1 MKISVVE
8 RLSYFYILQLPRIIM
23 RISHCV
29 IIFALLI
36 SFGLQAQQTPIFQS
50 VFLSGGEYYE
60 DQGFGAISFLR
71 GDGDSASHFFLPNNN
86 PGLDA
91 LYPELVQAAN
101 GKVYGLHHQGG
112 KDGVGAIFELDPSN
126 LAYSIKHEFLDNAVD
141 GIFPIGGM
149 IALPDGSLLGS
160 CSADGAANEG
170 VLFRFDP
177 ESGLVTIVANFMNCT
192 AKNPQGQLLLA
203 SDGWVY
209 GTTKEGGLNNLGTIY
224 RFNPET
230 EDLQVIWHFQSGLA
244 GSEPTGGLC
253 ETLPGV
259 LHGFVAQGGDY
270 NDGALYQLVL
280 SGFQFSI
287 RHSFNLSADLGLPTE
302 SNGPVSKGDGS
313 LCAVLGNGGPSSEGA
328 ICKWSFSNP
337 IMEFPFSFNT
347 STGYQPFGRLAIH
360 PNGKWYG
367 SNLLNNYEHL
377 FEFNPQTGSFTSLI
391 DSIESGFLSGT
402 PLVLENDD
410 LILHAGSS
418 NSFCGGEI
426 VRYGI
431 EDQAIESILL
441 NTKLLGGRPYGPLCK
456 ASDGNYYGLCSVGG
470 FPENALGYG
479 SIFKFNPESG
489 QTTVVSTFEGSV
501 VRGATGIFTEGT
513 PGKLFALVVGSQGG
527 RPRIISFDIASGSYT
542 VVANF
547 TNLDGSIPS
556 NYLLKA
562 SNGKLYGTTTFGG
575 GSGSIGTLFE
585 FDPVSLAFSVRYRF
599 NDSNLGAQPYGSL
612 IELPDGKLLGTTLG
626 GGTSQ
631 LGTIYTFDPSTGI
644 AALKQTFT
652 GTNGAYPYSGL
663 VEDTE
668 GVYFGTTTQGGPD
681 NEGTIYRYTYASNT
695 LEVLASFTNFLVSRP
710 YDRMLKASDGM
721 YYGIVNNSQLVESQG
736 GMYRFDPNLE
746 TISIVQQFS
755 RYDAFSVIHNHQLEE
770 LDAIL
775 TSSEIPEFLCP
786 GSELIVPFA
795 SAGTFSVNN
804 IFTAQLSD
812 QDGNFDSPTAI
823 GSLQSTVADSIVA
836 VIPADIP
843 FGNNYRIRVVSSD
856 AGWMPIPGGQEI
868 TIETE
873 QVVTVSL
880 DLWNETPLCAGT
892 TLEFAATS
900 TQAGTIVWKI
910 NNTVISNTGNY
921 FQSNSLSDGDA
932 ITVELDPGAGC
943 FAENSLVSNSIAV
956 DFETQ
961 VQPNIDLLVGSNL
974 SACEGSTIVFPLS
987 LYGVGDSPTIT
998 WYVDGV
1004 NVGSFS
1010 DPLVL
1015 PATANQDGV
1024 EVWAALDADLTCV
1037 VNDPA
1042 FSDTVTL
1049 SIHQPVFSEQFVL
1062 LSEGDS
1068 VFLGGAWQTVP
1079 GDYTDVFVDASGCDS
1094 TVITTLDFTVG
1105 LNPQSEDLARIYPN
1119 PGSDVFTIR
1128 LNHQASFTYEL
1139 FDCIGRKVKSGIG
1152 QQQIQLNA
1160 SGLSPGMYFLK
1171 VQVNERTQVLPWVKV
1186 LSP

>member
-1 MKISVVE
+1 
-8 RLSYFYILQLPRIIM
+8 M
-23 RISHCV
+23 RISHL
-29 IIFALLI
+29 ITI
-36 SFGLQAQQTPIFQS
+36 SFLFISLGLSAQQTPIFQS

-60 DQGFGAISFLR
+60 DQGFGAISFLQ
-71 GDGDSASHFFLPNNN
+71 GDGESASHFFLPNNN

-91 LYPELVQAAN
+91 HYPELVQAAN
-101 GKVYGLHHQGG
+101 GKVYGLQHQGG
-112 KDGVGAIFELDPSN
+112 KDGVGAIFELDPSS
-126 LAYSIKHEFLDNAVD
+126 LSYSIKHEFLDNAVD
-141 GIFPIGGM
+141 GIFPMGGM

-177 ESGLVTIVANFMNCT
+177 QSGLVTTVANFMNCT
-192 AKNPQGQLLLA
+192 AKNPHGQLLLA

-230 EDLQVIWHFQSGLA
+230 EQLQVIWHFQPGLA

-259 LHGFVAQGGDY
+259 LHGFVAEGGDY

-287 RHSFNLSADLGLPTE
+287 RHSFNQDSDLGLPTE
-302 SNGPVSKGDGS
+302 SNGPVSNGDGS

-337 IMEFPFSFNT
+337 TMQFPFSFNA
-347 STGYQPFGRLAIH
+347 SSGFQPFGRLAIH
-360 PNGKWYG
+360 PNGNWYG

-377 FEFNPQTGSFTSLI
+377 FEFNPQTGSFTSLV
-391 DSIESGFLSGT
+391 DSIETGFLSGT
-402 PLVLENDD
+402 PLVLENGE
-410 LILHAGSS
+410 LILHAGTS

-426 VRYGI
+426 VRYEI
-431 EDQAIESILL
+431 ANQASQSILL
-441 NTKLLGGRPYGPLCK
+441 NTKLLGGRPYGALCK

-470 FPENALGYG
+470 FPENALGFG
-479 SIFKFNPESG
+479 TIFRFDPENAE
-489 QTTVVSTFEGSV
+489 TTLLSTFEGSV

-513 PGKLFALVVGSQGG
+513 PGKLFAAVVGSQGG
-527 RPRIISFDIASGSYT
+527 RPRIISFDIASGSYS
-542 VVANF
+542 VVVNF

-599 NDSNLGAQPYGSL
+599 TDSNLGAQPYGSL

-631 LGTIYTFDPSTGI
+631 LGTIYTFDPSTGL

-652 GTNGAYPYSGL
+652 GSNGAMPYSGM
-663 VEDTE
+663 VEDSE
-668 GVYFGTTTQGGPD
+668 GVYLGTTTQGGAA
-681 NEGTIYRYTYASNT
+681 NEGSIYRYTYATNT
-695 LEVLASFTNFLVSRP
+695 LEVLASFPDFIVSRP

-721 YYGIVNNSQLVESQG
+721 YYGIVNHTQQSDAQG

-746 TISIVQQFS
+746 TITIVRQFS
-755 RYDAFSVIHNHQLEE
+755 RNEAFSVIHNHQLQE

-775 TSSEIPEFLCP
+775 TASEIPQFLCP
-786 GSELIVPFA
+786 GSEVIVPFA

-812 QDGNFDSPTAI
+812 QDGNFDSPIAI
-823 GSLQSTVADSIVA
+823 GSLQSTVADSILA
-836 VIPADIP
+836 VIPADIA

-856 AGWMPIPGGQEI
+856 AGWMPIPGGQVI
-868 TIETE
+868 TIETA
-873 QVVTVSL
+873 QWVTVSL
-880 DLWNETPLCAGT
+880 DLWNEAPLCAGS
-892 TLEFAATS
+892 TLEFGATS
-900 TQAGTIVWKI
+900 IQAGAIIWKI
-910 NNTVISNTGNY
+910 NNAVISNTGNY

-932 ITVELDPGAGC
+932 IVVELDPGAGC
-943 FAENSLVSNSIAV
+943 FDENSLVSNAVSI

-961 VQPNIDLLVGSNL
+961 VQPRIELLVGSNL
-974 SACEGSTIVFPLS
+974 SACEGSSFVFPLS

-1004 NVGSFS
+1004 NVGSFT
-1010 DPLVL
+1010 DPLIL
-1015 PATANQDGV
+1015 PATSEQDGV

-1049 SIHQPVFSEQFVL
+1049 SIHQPVFTEQFVL
-1062 LSEGDS
+1062 LSAGDS
-1068 VFLGGAWQTVP
+1068 VFLGGTWQTEP
-1079 GDYTDVFVDASGCDS
+1079 GTYADIFVDASGCDS
-1094 TVITTLDFTVG
+1094 AVTTTVDFSVG
-1105 LNPQSEDLARIYPN
+1105 LNPPTKVLAEIYPN
-1119 PGSDVFTIR
+1119 PGSDVFTIS
-1128 LNHQASFTYEL
+1128 LNHKAVFTWDL

-1152 QQQIQLNA
+1152 QQQMQWDA

-1171 VQVNERTQVLPWVKV
+1171 VRVDEGTQVLQWVKV
-1186 LSP
+1186 GF